1 MPSFE
6 FQGATYYNPV
16 EFALHFIGGKW
27 KIPILWR
34 LRERVWRYG
43 ELRADIP
50 GITTKMLTQQLREL
64 EADGF
69 VTRTVYPVIPPH
81 VEYALTDRGRSAL
94 PIIEALRNW
103 GLELEKAFA
112 ASISS

>member
-6 FQGATYYNPV
+6 FRGETFYNPV
-16 EFALHFIGGKW
+16 EFALNFIGGKW

-34 LRERVWRYG
+34 LRERDWRYG
-43 ELRADIP
+43 ELRSDIQ

-69 VTRTVYPVIPPH
+69 VTRTVYPVIPPR
-81 VEYALTDRGRSAL
+81 VDYALTERGRSAL
-94 PIIEALRNW
+94 PIIDALRMW
-103 GLELEKAFA
+103 GLDLMKDYGVE
-112 ASISS
+112 

>member
-6 FQGATYYNPV
+6 FRGETFYNPV
-16 EFALHFIGGKW
+16 EFALNFIGGKW

-34 LRERVWRYG
+34 LRERDWRYG
-43 ELRADIP
+43 ELRTDIQ

-69 VTRTVYPVIPPH
+69 VTRTVYPVIPPR
-81 VEYALTDRGRSAL
+81 VDYALTERGRSAL
-94 PIIEALRNW
+94 SIIDALRMW
-103 GLELEKAFA
+103 GLDLMKDYGVE
-112 ASISS
+112 